1 MKILLLTRYPRS
13 GASSRLRTLQY
24 LPHLQAAGHEIRVQ
38 SLFDEAYLES
48 LYQSGRRSPLR
59 TAALYLR
66 RLAALAKAGEHDLLW
81 IEKELFPYLPAWIES
96 RLGTP
101 WVVDYD
107 DALFHNYD
115 LAQNPLVRRLMGGK
129 IDTVMR
135 NAGAVIVGNRY
146 LAERARAAGAARVT
160 IIPTV
165 VEHSRYQPRVATPAA
180 HPVIGWI
187 GSPSTQKYLTDI
199 REALQQACR
208 RHGARLLLV
217 GATPEILPGL
227 PGIEVQLE
235 PWSEDREA
243 ALIRQMDVGIM
254 PLRDGPWECGKCG
267 YKLIQYMA
275 CGVPLVASPTGAN
288 REIVEDSGAGLLAG
302 SGGEWSDALS
312 RLLTSAS
319 ERERL
324 GRAGRQAVEN
334 RYCLQRQLPVLLE
347 TLAAALPA
355 AGKALAH

>member
-24 LPHLQAAGHEIRVQ
+24 LPHLEAAGHEVRVQ
-38 SLFDEAYLES
+38 SLFDEAWLAS

-59 TAALYLR
+59 TATLYLR
-66 RLAALAKAGEHDLLW
+66 RLTALARAGEHDLLW
-81 IEKELFPYLPAWIES
+81 IEKELFPYLPAWLES

-115 LAQNPLVRRLMGGK
+115 LAKNPLVRRLLGGK

-135 NAGAVIVGNRY
+135 SASGVIVGNRY
-146 LAERARAAGAARVT
+146 LAERARAAGAARVA

-165 VEHSRYQPRVATPAA
+165 VDHNRYRPRIVAPTA

-187 GSPSTQKYLTDI
+187 GSPSTQKYLLDI
-199 REALQQACR
+199 REPLQQACR

-217 GATPEILPGL
+217 GATAEIRSCL
-227 PGIEVQLE
+227 PGIEMQLE
-235 PWSEDREA
+235 PWSEEREA
-243 ALIRQMDVGIM
+243 ALIRHMDIGIM
-254 PLRDGPWECGKCG
+254 PLPDGPWERGKCG

-288 REIVEDSGAGLLAG
+288 REIVEYSGAGLLAD
-302 SGGEWSDALS
+302 SSESWSDALS
-312 RLLTSAS
+312 QLLTSAS

-355 AGKALAH
+355 SRKALAH

>member
-1 MKILLLTRYPRS
+1 MKILLLTRYPRT

-24 LPHLQAAGHEIRVQ
+24 LPHLEAAGHEVRVQ
-38 SLFDEAYLES
+38 TLFDEAYLES

-115 LAQNPLVRRLMGGK
+115 LAQNPLVRRLLGGK

-135 NAGAVIVGNRY
+135 SADAVIVGNRY
-146 LAERARAAGAARVT
+146 LAERARAAGATRVT
-160 IIPTV
+160 VIPTV
-165 VEHSRYQPRVATPAA
+165 VEHGRYQPRSVAPTA

-187 GSPSTQKYLTDI
+187 GSPSTQKYLLDI
-199 REALQQACR
+199 RAPLQQACR
-208 RHGARLLLV
+208 RYGARLLLV

-254 PLRDGPWECGKCG
+254 PLRDGPWEHGKCG

-288 REIVEDSGAGLLAG
+288 REIVEDSGAGLLAN
-302 SGGEWSDALS
+302 SGEDWSDALS
-312 RLLTSAS
+312 QLLTSAS
-319 ERERL
+319 ERERM

-334 RYCLQRQLPVLLE
+334 RYSLQRQLPVLLE
-347 TLAAALPA
+347 TLAAALSA